1 MRRFQERHILAATQ
15 GAGGEAAE
23 NKDQDIVCEDVYFI
37 SLVGGLLHLV
47 GSVMQAATL
56 LPELE

>member
-37 SLVGGLLHLV
+37 SLVGGLLHLD
-47 GSVMQAATL
+47 
-56 LPELE
+56 